1 MEKNEEQSFVHRD
14 ILHHPF
20 KNDCKLFGWCD
31 CGTAENA
38 DPGAGLIDKFEGG
51 MTIYEDV

>member
-20 KNDCKLFGWCD
+20 KNDSKLLD
-31 CGTAENA
+31 
-38 DPGAGLIDKFEGG
+38 GAIAVQLKMQTPVQD
-51 MTIYEDV
+51 